1 MTKARR
7 RPRTLRDIGE
17 NRLLRE
23 MLPRLP
29 QRAGTVVGPGD
40 DCAVVRIP
48 GAKEDALFTTDPVI
62 EGRHFTADTPPRL
75 VGRKA
80 IARAISDI
88 AAMGGE
94 PLWILVNLVAPGDTP
109 LARVRGIF
117 AGLIATAEE
126 FSLGILGGD
135 TAEGPTLELHVTGI
149 GRVGRGRAV
158 LRSGARAGDAL
169 YVTGALGGAYLD
181 GNRHHLLFE
190 PGWRQT
196 SFWRPIAGPPP

>member
-48 GAKEDALFTTDPVI
+48 GAKEDALFTADPVI

-80 IARAISDI
+80 IARAISD
-88 AAMGGE
+88 
-94 PLWILVNLVAPGDTP
+94 W
-109 LARVRGIF
+109 
-117 AGLIATAEE
+117 
-126 FSLGILGGD
+126 
-135 TAEGPTLELHVTGI
+135 I
-149 GRVGRGRAV
+149 GRLSPLRRFTEASV
-158 LRSGARAGDAL
+158 LRPTTSRSQAAFDWL
-169 YVTGALGGAYLD
+169 SSETC
-181 GNRHHLLFE
+181 
-190 PGWRQT
+190 PG
-196 SFWRPIAGPPP
+196 

>member
-94 PLWILVNLVAPGDTP
+94 PIGQP
-109 LARVRGIF
+109 LRK
-117 AGLIATAEE
+117 
-126 FSLGILGGD
+126 SL
-135 TAEGPTLELHVTGI
+135 
-149 GRVGRGRAV
+149 
-158 LRSGARAGDAL
+158 
-169 YVTGALGGAYLD
+169 
-181 GNRHHLLFE
+181 
-190 PGWRQT
+190 
-196 SFWRPIAGPPP
+196 